1 MAFVRWRGN
10 CAQLLATITVEG
22 RPRHQLLANLHGAYR
37 TSPRLWAQVATEFP
51 TMVVD
56 WAAFDRALAVG
67 PPHATPPTPQQL
79 TWADT
84 AHHLQV
90 WATQQA
96 HTPGEQQI
104 LIQAADILT
113 RWQSQR

>member
-56 WAAFDRALAVG
+56 WAAVDRALAVG
-67 PPHATPPTPQQL
+67 PPHATPPPPPQL
-79 TWADT
+79 KS
-84 AHHLQV
+84 H
-90 WATQQA
+90 
-96 HTPGEQQI
+96 
-104 LIQAADILT
+104 
-113 RWQSQR
+113 QSLPTFSLLKNLPSLPNPTNPTTHPSPQSLALL